1 MVRGESRRLCH
12 GEEAFRSQSETRA
25 ETSKNS
31 LPPPSNKSRSMKTL
45 VRRRRKWKKSGSGSR
60 LVWNEATHNTPKS
73 LNQHR
78 KNILS
83 AMMPAPPKRAKIQRN
98 FLSSCSLLAQY
109 FPTTAKKL
117 LLPPTTSQ
125 HILFPVST
133 SAGASPEIKIES
145 MARKDGAAY
154 AQF

>member
-73 LNQHR
+73 RNQHQ
-78 KNILS
+78 KYILS
-83 AMMPAPPKRAKIQRN
+83 AMIPAPPTRAKIQRN
-98 FLSSCSLLAQY
+98 FLSSLLLPSTASKLA
-109 FPTTAKKL
+109 PTTAKKL
-117 LLPPTTSQ
+117 PLLPNTSQ
-125 HILFPVST
+125 HILLPVS
-133 SAGASPEIKIES
+133 AVLPPLQAPVLK
-145 MARKDGAAY
+145 
-154 AQF
+154 